1 MVFACGVLRAG
12 GVVCACGGGVMV
24 VVVVEEVSEL
34 NVKEKRAGTRENEI
48 AEGNETER
56 TTDILTPN
64 TTWKEILIHCIRC
77 RLNHTE

>member
-1 MVFACGVLRAG
+1 MWRVASGG

-24 VVVVEEVSEL
+24 VVVVEEVSEI

-48 AEGNETER
+48 AEGNEKKR